1 MYLDIYVLVDFN
13 TSRSIIDLMKN
24 GSSLIKLIVKLLH
37 HEIFSYKIDQ
47 NPGGFFI

>member
-1 MYLDIYVLVDFN
+1 MFLVDLN
-13 TSRSIIDLMKN
+13 NSCSIINLIKI

-37 HEIFSYKIDQ
+37 HDIFSYKIDQ